1 MAATLRWNC
10 STTGMDLDAEW
21 DCDLQPSILVIYFS
35 NGGMIILTY
44 GGMMVYPTF
53 QYFSYLFS
61 SLSST
66 SETAFR
72 GAPLLLEGDEALF
85 DGPLATQL
93 SKLSKSFQQKK
104 LDDGWPESVEEQGL
118 LLFVWRCNFRN
129 GI

>member
-1 MAATLRWNC
+1 
-10 STTGMDLDAEW
+10 MDLDAEW
-21 DCDLQPSILVIYFS
+21 DWDLQPSILVIYFS

-61 SLSST
+61 SLPST

-93 SKLSKSFQQKK
+93 SKLSKSFQRKK
-104 LDDGWPESVEEQGL
+104 KW
-118 LLFVWRCNFRN
+118 N
-129 GI
+129 